1 MCLKSKN
8 TKTFI
13 DVSLKNFIFKIN
25 LIILLYLKN
34 IKIPPKLK
42 TKQVQ
47 VFVNVFGK
55 KEEGI

>member
-42 TKQVQ
+42 TKQV
-47 VFVNVFGK
+47 
-55 KEEGI
+55 